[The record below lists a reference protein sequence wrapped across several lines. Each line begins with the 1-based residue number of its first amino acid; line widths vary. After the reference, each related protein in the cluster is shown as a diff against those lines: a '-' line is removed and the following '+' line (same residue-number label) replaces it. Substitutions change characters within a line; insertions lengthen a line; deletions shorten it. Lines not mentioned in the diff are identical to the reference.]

1 MKKFNLTFLF
11 SFSLICLFAQQ
22 EVKKYVFIE
31 HFTNTL
37 CTICSSRNPA
47 MFNTLSNYEGD
58 YHHIAYHPPAPYSAC
73 KFYQH
78 NKEENSGRASY
89 YNILGTPSI
98 TLNGVLQGGGSPLLR
113 VAKFEEQLNL
123 TSPIQVLVE
132 ETTGQDRQ
140 VTITVKTVGDAP
152 AQDLRVYAA
161 VVEKEVQYNAPNG
174 EDLHHNVFRDMLSD
188 LEGDSFTAAAS
199 GQEMTFTFNYSID
212 SAWVADET
220 YVVAFVQDPSTLEVF
235 NSGTR
240 FDENTV
246 SIRPPVYKEKLP
258 VYPNPANDLL
268 QIDLQDFDLTEAPLA
283 IYNAAGSL
291 VLTQQVDI
299 SSAQVVVK
307 DLPKGLYVIK
317 VNTQKGVLTGRFV
330 KN

>member
-11 SFSLICLFAQQ
+11 SLSLICLFAQQ

-78 NKEENSGRASY
+78 NKVENAGRASY

-98 TLNGVLQGGGSPLLR
+98 ALNGVLQGGGSPLLR
-113 VAKFEEQLNL
+113 VTKFEEQLNL
-123 TSPIQVLVE
+123 TSPIQVVVE

-140 VTITVKTVGDAP
+140 VTIRVITVGDAP
-152 AQDLRVYAA
+152 TQDLRIYAA

-174 EDLHHNVFRDMLSD
+174 ENLHHNVFRDMLSD
-188 LEGDSFTAAAS
+188 LEGDSFMAAIS
-199 GQEMTFTFNYSID
+199 GQEMVFTFNYSID
-212 SAWVADET
+212 AEWVADET
-220 YVVAFVQDPSTLEVF
+220 YVVAFVQDPSTLEVL

-246 SIRPPVYKEKLP
+246 SIRPPVLKEKLS

-268 QIDLQDFDLTEAPLA
+268 QIDLQDFDLTETSLA
-283 IYNAAGSL
+283 IFNTAGSL
-291 VLTQQVDI
+291 VMTPPVNF
-299 SSAQVVVK
+299 SSAQVIVK
-307 DLPKGLYVIK
+307 NLPKGVYIIK
-317 VNTQKGVLTGRFV
+317 VNTKEGILTGRFV